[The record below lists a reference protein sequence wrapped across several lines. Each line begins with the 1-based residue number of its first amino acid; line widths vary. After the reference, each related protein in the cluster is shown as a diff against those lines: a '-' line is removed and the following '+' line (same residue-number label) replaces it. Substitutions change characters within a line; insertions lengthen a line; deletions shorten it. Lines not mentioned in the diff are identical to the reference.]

1 MTGWTWLKREWRGGR
16 SGDLSILI
24 AALTLAVS
32 IVAGIGLFGDR
43 LQQALD
49 QQAAT
54 YLAGDLAA
62 SSNDRFD
69 DHIIEA
75 ALDDG
80 LAASQTIGFATMA
93 YADEDDFDGIL
104 VAMKAVS
111 GEYPLR
117 GELTIRDAS
126 GVVSL
131 AGPVQRGEVYVA
143 QQYLDRTGALI
154 GDEIFVG
161 ELQVKIVAVIDRE
174 PDAGFS
180 VFSIGPRVFMNI
192 ADVYNTQAIRPG
204 SRVSYSLQFAGSQE
218 QIDGFKA
225 WLEEEVDER
234 VRIRTLS
241 DGQPQLANALNRAK
255 TFLLLCGSLGVALA
269 GVAMALAGRRY
280 SRYLLDAVAVQKTLG
295 ATPKRITQL
304 LVSKLIWITLIG
316 TGIGLVFALGIQA
329 AIAYAIK
336 EFLETDL
343 PLPTPLGAWMGLLT
357 AIISIGAFLGPPIY
371 QLRDVPPMRVIR
383 RELGDIGSTTV
394 AMAIGVSAFALLL
407 WVYAGTLWVILGL
420 IAALLIGA
428 LVAWLLVKLFL
439 SGKRRLVQAS
449 SPWRLAMSSLTRHK
463 WLTAG
468 QVVAFALTL
477 HLIAAAV
484 LVRSSLLEEWQNS
497 IPENAPNH
505 FFTNIAPYQAENVDF
520 SFRYDEIDYSRLYPM
535 VRGRITQVN
544 GEDARERAQRENV
557 RYISRELNL
566 SYAGQQPIDND
577 VVEGDWWPED
587 TQENLVSVEL
597 DVAQDM
603 GLSIGDTLTFELGG
617 TEVTAT
623 VSNFRTLNWD
633 DLRPAFFMILSP
645 PALEDFGA
653 SWMTSAYIPETRSD
667 FVPSF
672 LREFPTVTVID
683 VGYIIRQVQS
693 VIGQVSQAVE
703 LVLAFVAISA
713 LLVLMATVRSSQD
726 WRMRESAVLRAMGA
740 SKKRLLG
747 ALLIEFGWLGF
758 IAGILGAA
766 MSEAAVAIIQIKQFD
781 LPFSM
786 HWPLWYTLPFISAAL
801 VTLFGWWT
809 SRQVVQ
815 VPPNQLLR
823 DAG

>member
-32 IVAGIGLFGDR
+32 IVSGIGLFGDR

-54 YLAGDLAA
+54 YLAGDLSA
-62 SSNDRFD
+62 SSNYRFE

-75 ALDDG
+75 ALDRN
-80 LAASQTIGFATMA
+80 LTASQTINFATMA
-93 YADEDDFDGIL
+93 YTSEDDFDGIL
-104 VAMKAVS
+104 VSTKAVTS
-111 GEYPLR
+111 EYPLR
-117 GELTIRDAS
+117 GELTIRGDNGSIITAPTL
-126 GVVSL
+126 G
-131 AGPVQRGEVYVA
+131 RGEVYVA
-143 QQYLDRTGALI
+143 PQYLDRTGAQV
-154 GDEIFVG
+154 GDTIFLG
-161 ELQVKIVAVIDRE
+161 ELEVTIKAVIERE

-180 VFSIGPRVFMNI
+180 VFSIGPRVMMNVS
-192 ADVYNTQAIRPG
+192 DVYSTQAIRPG
-204 SRVSYSLQFAGSQE
+204 SRVTYSVQFAGSDE
-218 QIDGFKA
+218 QIQSFKP
-225 WLEEEVDER
+225 WLEGEVDER
-234 VRIRTLS
+234 VRVRTLS
-241 DGQPQLANALNRAK
+241 DGQPQMANALDRAK

-316 TGIGLVFALGIQA
+316 TAIGLVFALGIQE

-336 EFLETDL
+336 EWLETEL
-343 PLPTPLGAWMGLLT
+343 PAPTPVGAWMGLLT
-357 AIISIGAFLGPPIY
+357 AVISITAFLGPPIY
-371 QLRDVPPMRVIR
+371 QLREVPPMRVIR
-383 RELGDIGSTTV
+383 RELGDIGSTTA
-394 AMAIGVSAFALLL
+394 AMAIGIGAFAVLL
-407 WVYAGTLWVILGL
+407 WIYAGTVWVILGL
-420 IAALLIGA
+420 LAALLIGA
-428 LVAWLLVKLFL
+428 LVAWILVKVLL

-505 FFTNIAPYQAENVDF
+505 FFTNIAPYQADNVDF
-520 SFRYDEIDYSRLYPM
+520 SFQYDDIEYSRLYPM
-535 VRGRITQVN
+535 VRGRITKVN
-544 GEDARERAQRENV
+544 DEDAQERAKREQV

-566 SYAGQQPIDND
+566 SYANQLPLDND
-577 VVEGDWWPED
+577 LVEGDWWPED
-587 TQENLVSVEL
+587 TDEYLVSVEL

-623 VSNFRTLNWD
+623 VANFRTLNWD

-653 SWMTSAYIPETRSD
+653 SWMTSAFIPEERED
-667 FVPSF
+667 FVPKF

-693 VIGQVSQAVE
+693 VIAQVSQAVE

-740 SKKRLLG
+740 SRKRLLG

-766 MSEAAVAIIQIKQFD
+766 MSEAAVAIIQTRQFD

-786 HWPLWYTLPFISAAL
+786 HWELWYTLPFISAFL